1 MPKKSKKKEGAKP
14 SKKNKKDKKLQT
26 VAPVSF
32 AQSIGIADP
41 YQGAR
46 LNSLFNS
53 LTNLNTYKDVGEASM
68 LAQEFQKELG
78 EQFVQKDL
86 IGTGW
91 SYYGVPDI
99 FGFRGFSSQFN
110 AVFGNV
116 FGVFA
121 WISENYWPVLD
132 CMNIL
137 NREILSD
144 GYRLEG
150 GTKEEQQKAK
160 EVCTKLNMK
169 RLRCQ
174 IAQHLKCYGNVFF
187 QPVRNGLKGIK
198 ELKPLLPAYIRPIP
212 TYDGQHIQSWQVQ
225 QGAYYRVFDRDELIY
240 TQFRPSA
247 RNYDIGSPPLGAV
260 LVDIEADVSA
270 SDFSCA
276 LMQKGGLYGIA
287 VLLEGAQQGQ
297 ARGKGPSAY
306 AQYLHAALTSNH
318 SGNRSAYETVVFENA
333 KDVKVM
339 NKLSELDSPFQRQ
352 GDMSAKKTAHALG
365 IPHEMIGIITNAN
378 QQYHPSSLLDYSMK
392 QLDKTIA
399 EVLDITDTL
408 INSKIFPMFGVKNVR
423 LVASPRYNSVTAV
436 AAKAGADL
444 GNLVDTI
451 SINEFRVNYLG
462 LHPVDGGDRALMKYQ
477 IQPPVTGGEGS
488 AGSPAS
494 IFEPNPMPP
503 MIKDEGTD
511 LGNDEPN

>member
-1 MPKKSKKKEGAKP
+1 MAKKKKKEKGA
-14 SKKNKKDKKLQT
+14 SKEKKLKKRLVT
-26 VAPVSF
+26 PPSF
-32 AQSIGIADP
+32 AQSIGVSDP
-41 YQGAR
+41 LQGAK
-46 LNSLFNS
+46 LNTLFNS
-53 LTNLNTYKDVGEASM
+53 LTNISTYKDIGEASM

-78 EQFVQKDL
+78 EQFIQKDL

-137 NREILSD
+137 SREILAD

-150 GTKEEQQKAK
+150 GTKEEQEKAK
-160 EVCTKLNMK
+160 QVCAKLNMK
-169 RLRCQ
+169 RLRVQ

-187 QPVRNGLKGIK
+187 RPIRNGLKGIK
-198 ELKPLLPAYIRPIP
+198 DLKPILPAYIRPIP
-212 TYDGQHIQSWQVQ
+212 TYDGQYIQSWQVQ
-225 QGAYYRVFDRDELIY
+225 YGAYYRVFDKDELIY

-287 VLLEGAQQGQ
+287 VLLEGAAQGQ
-297 ARGKGPSAY
+297 SRGKGPSAY
-306 AQYLHAALTSNH
+306 AQYLQAALTSNH

-378 QQYHPSSLLDYSMK
+378 QQYHPSSMLDYSMK

-408 INSKIFPMFGVKNVR
+408 VTTKIFPMFGVKNVR
-423 LVASPRYNSVTAV
+423 LVASPRYNSVTRV
-436 AAKAGADL
+436 ATQAGVDL
-444 GNLVDTI
+444 GSLYNVISVDEYRE
-451 SINEFRVNYLG
+451 EFLG
-462 LHPVDGGDRALMKYQ
+462 RPPLPDGKGQIALQKIQLDGGTK
-477 IQPPVTGGEGS
+477 GGEGG
-488 AGSPAS
+488 AGAKPSTVIVPG
-494 IFEPNPMPP
+494 PMPP
-503 MIKDEGTD
+503 APQDTPESGD
-511 LGNDEPN
+511 SELLE